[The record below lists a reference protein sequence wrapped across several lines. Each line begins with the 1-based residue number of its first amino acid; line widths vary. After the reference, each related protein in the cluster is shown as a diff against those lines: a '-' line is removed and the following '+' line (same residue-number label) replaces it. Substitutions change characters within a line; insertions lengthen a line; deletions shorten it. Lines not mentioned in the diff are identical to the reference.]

1 MASSSPPG
9 TQASQSSTTLS
20 PPGAN
25 ATTLAQPNPKRSPLP
40 LSASQESQVREL
52 YFKRVRMKCADEV
65 RDFASCCTAHTF
77 TATFSCR
84 SSQKAMNACMLQHA
98 TQAEHDAAREE
109 WFNTIE
115 ERKGQREEKERKRAE
130 DEKFWKEWWRKERK
144 TEELKALETG
154 RQVKPKDRKE

>member
-1 MASSSPPG
+1 
-9 TQASQSSTTLS
+9 
-20 PPGAN
+20 
-25 ATTLAQPNPKRSPLP
+25 
-40 LSASQESQVREL
+40 
-52 YFKRVRMKCADEV
+52 
-65 RDFASCCTAHTF
+65 
-77 TATFSCR
+77 
-84 SSQKAMNACMLQHA
+84 MLQHA